1 MFLGVLLLKEYL
13 LSKDIFDYRNYVITE
28 SCIVLVNTNTRNIMT
43 VLEKIQNQKIQ
54 NLVTIL
60 QALKKMDEAKVK
72 MLFVF
77 ENERF
82 LGILTIG
89 DIQRAII
96 RNIPLSSSIS
106 EIIDTNKVYASTKEA
121 KNIICNKMRNMRAE
135 CMPVLDDNGN
145 LVDVFFWKDFFD
157 EKEHI
162 NISTINLPVVV
173 MAGGKGSRLA
183 PLTNVY
189 PKPLI
194 PIGEKTIVET
204 IMDKFVAHNCHDFY
218 MSVNYK
224 ADTIKNYF
232 DFINNPEYNIHY
244 FQEEKPLG
252 TAGSLRLLKD
262 KINSTFFV
270 SNCDILIEEDY
281 SEILN
286 YHRNNHNELT
296 VVAAVKTISIP
307 YGTITTG
314 ENGILESIEEK
325 PTLSFKINTGL
336 YILEPSLI
344 DEIPDEFYHI
354 THLMDKLKSEGRRV
368 GVYPISQNDWKD
380 MGEWNEYLKM
390 IKVL

>member
-1 MFLGVLLLKEYL
+1 M
-13 LSKDIFDYRNYVITE
+13 NY
-28 SCIVLVNTNTRNIMT
+28 S
-43 VLEKIQNQKIQ
+43 EKIQQKIVSADASIIQ
-54 NLVTIL
+54 TMRIMNDAYTKLLLVF
-60 QALKKMDEAKVK
+60 D
-72 MLFVF
+72 
-77 ENERF
+77 NERF
-82 LGILTIG
+82 LGIITNG
-89 DIQRAII
+89 DLQRAII
-96 RNIPLSSSIS
+96 SNISFDTPIRNIVSLNGKMYAHTSDNKDDIKNWMLSKRA
-106 EIIDTNKVYASTKEA
+106 EMMPIIDN
-121 KNIICNKMRNMRAE
+121 
-135 CMPVLDDNGN
+135 DGN
-145 LVDVFFWKDFFD
+145 LIDVIFWNEVLEDTPL
-157 EKEHI
+157 EREYENI
-162 NISTINLPVVV
+162 NIPVVI
-173 MAGGKGSRLA
+173 MAGGKGTRLA

-224 ADTIKNYF
+224 ADSIKNYF

-244 FQEEKPLG
+244 FQEDKPLG

-286 YHRNNHNELT
+286 YHHSNNNELT
-296 VVAAVKTISIP
+296 VVAAVKTLSIP
-307 YGTITTG
+307 YGTIITG

-336 YILEPSLI
+336 YILEPSLLN
-344 DEIPDEFYHI
+344 DIPDEFYHI
-354 THLMDKLKSEGRRV
+354 THLMEKLKTQGRRV
-368 GVYPISQNDWKD
+368 GAYPISQNDWKD
-380 MGEWNEYLKM
+380 MGEWTEYLRM

>member
-1 MFLGVLLLKEYL
+1 M
-13 LSKDIFDYRNYVITE
+13 NYSE
-28 SCIVLVNTNTRNIMT
+28 R
-43 VLEKIQNQKIQ
+43 IQNKITSAEMSIVETMK
-54 NLVTIL
+54 L
-60 QALKKMDEAKVK
+60 MDETFTKI
-72 MLFVF
+72 MLVF
-77 ENERF
+77 DENKF
-82 LGILTIG
+82 IGIITNG
-89 DIQRAII
+89 DLQRAII
-96 RNIPLSSSIS
+96 ENISLNTHIS
-106 EIIDTNKVYASTKEA
+106 EIINNEKKIYAHINDDRESIKEWMIA
-121 KNIICNKMRNMRAE
+121 KRAE
-135 CMPVLDDNGN
+135 LMPIVDDNGE
-145 LVDVFFWKDFFD
+145 LVDVIFWD
-157 EKEHI
+157 EI
-162 NISTINLPVVV
+162 LANTPIVDNNVNINLPVVI

-204 IMDKFVAHNCHDFY
+204 IMDKFVAHGCHDFY

-232 DFINNPEYNIHY
+232 GFINNTNYNIHY
-244 FQEEKPLG
+244 FQEDKPLG

-281 SEILN
+281 SEILD
-286 YHRNNHNELT
+286 YHRNNSNELT
-296 VVAAVKTISIP
+296 VVAAVKTFSIP

-314 ENGILESIEEK
+314 KNGILESIEEK

-354 THLMDKLKSEGRRV
+354 THLMEKLKSEGRRV

-380 MGEWNEYLKM
+380 MGEWSEYLRM

>member
-1 MFLGVLLLKEYL
+1 M
-13 LSKDIFDYRNYVITE
+13 NYSE
-28 SCIVLVNTNTRNIMT
+28 R
-43 VLEKIQNQKIQ
+43 IQNKITSAEMSIVETMK
-54 NLVTIL
+54 L
-60 QALKKMDEAKVK
+60 MDETFTKI
-72 MLFVF
+72 MLVF
-77 ENERF
+77 DENKF
-82 LGILTIG
+82 IGIITNG
-89 DIQRAII
+89 DLQRAII
-96 RNIPLSSSIS
+96 ENISLNTHIS
-106 EIIDTNKVYASTKEA
+106 EIINNEKKIYAHINDDRESIKEWMIA
-121 KNIICNKMRNMRAE
+121 KRAE
-135 CMPVLDDNGN
+135 LMPIVDDNGE
-145 LVDVFFWKDFFD
+145 LVDVIFWD
-157 EKEHI
+157 EI
-162 NISTINLPVVV
+162 LANTPIVDNNVNINLPVVI

-204 IMDKFVAHNCHDFY
+204 IMDKFVAHGCNDFY

-232 DFINNPEYNIHY
+232 GFINNTNYNIHY
-244 FQEEKPLG
+244 FQEDKPLG

-281 SEILN
+281 SEILD
-286 YHRNNHNELT
+286 YHRNNSNELT
-296 VVAAVKTISIP
+296 VVAAVKTFSIP

-314 ENGILESIEEK
+314 KNGILESIEEK

-354 THLMDKLKSEGRRV
+354 THLMEKLKSEGRRV

-380 MGEWNEYLKM
+380 MGEWSEYLRM

>member
-1 MFLGVLLLKEYL
+1 MVME
-13 LSKDIFDYRNYVITE
+13 INNR
-28 SCIVLVNTNTRNIMT
+28 
-43 VLEKIQNQKIQ
+43 KIA
-54 NLVTIL
+54 LFETIIE
-60 QALKKMDEAKVK
+60 ALKQMDTEKVK
-72 MLFVF
+72 SLFVF
-77 ENERF
+77 TEDKFEG
-82 LGILTIG
+82 LLTIG
-89 DIQRAII
+89 DIQRAILKGI
-96 RNIPLSSSIS
+96 DLSSTVSSILS
-106 EIIDTNKVYASTKEA
+106 KDKIYASVGETIESIK
-121 KNIICNKMRNMRAE
+121 IKMSRLRAE
-135 CMPVLDDNGN
+135 CMPVVDEDGN
-145 LVDVFFWKDFFD
+145 LVDVYFWKDLLGD
-157 EKEHI
+157 LTQKNVP
-162 NISTINLPVVV
+162 NISLPVVI
-173 MAGGKGSRLA
+173 MAGGKGTRLA

-204 IMDKFVAHNCHDFY
+204 IMDKFVAHGCHDFY

-232 DFINNPEYNIHY
+232 DFINNPDYNIHY
-244 FQEEKPLG
+244 FQEDKPLG

-281 SEILN
+281 SEILD
-286 YHRNNHNELT
+286 YHRNNNNELT
-296 VVAAVKTISIP
+296 VVAAVKTFSIP

-354 THLMDKLKSEGRRV
+354 THLMEKLKSEGRRV

>member
-1 MFLGVLLLKEYL
+1 MTY
-13 LSKDIFDYRNYVITE
+13 SKR
-28 SCIVLVNTNTRNIMT
+28 
-43 VLEKIQNQKIQ
+43 IQNKIISAEMSIVKTMK
-54 NLVTIL
+54 L
-60 QALKKMDEAKVK
+60 MDETFTKI
-72 MLFVF
+72 MLVF
-77 ENERF
+77 DENKF
-82 LGILTIG
+82 IGIITNG
-89 DIQRAII
+89 DLQRAII
-96 RNIPLSSSIS
+96 ANIPLNTHIR
-106 EIIDTNKVYASTKEA
+106 EIINNEWKIYAHINDDCETIREWMIA
-121 KNIICNKMRNMRAE
+121 KRAE
-135 CMPVLDDNGN
+135 LMPIVDENNN
-145 LVDVFFWKDFFD
+145 LVDVIFWDDILEGTSQKTLFTS
-157 EKEHI
+157 I
-162 NISTINLPVVV
+162 NIPVVI
-173 MAGGKGSRLA
+173 MAGGKGTRLA